1 MLSSYSEEAKEWLC
15 DVFSGLT
22 VPWTDIERFLIEHTM
37 LQESQILT
45 HVLRPLIEAG
55 AVKKHDLCGKRNYK
69 SDSYTFSAQGE
80 HQS

>member
-1 MLSSYSEEAKEWLC
+1 M
-15 DVFSGLT
+15 GQT
-22 VPWTDIERFLIEHTM
+22 VSWSDLELFLIEHTM
-37 LQESQILT
+37 LKESQIIT

-55 AVKKHDLCGKRNYK
+55 AVKKQDLCGKRNYK